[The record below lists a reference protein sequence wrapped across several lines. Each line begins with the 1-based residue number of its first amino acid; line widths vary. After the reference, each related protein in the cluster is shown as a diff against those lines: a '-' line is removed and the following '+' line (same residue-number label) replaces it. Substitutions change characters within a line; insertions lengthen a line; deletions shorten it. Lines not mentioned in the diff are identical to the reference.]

1 MPRLTAWQGPS
12 IVRTASFSPAVLT
25 SSMSLFHPITLGTSC
40 SGTTTRTTSQ
50 HPISPRP
57 RQVQPHPQLSSFAPA
72 PSTHTLTLVVTLT
85 RSAGCV
91 WTTFPGHASTKYT
104 ATMQIR
110 SSDKVFLR
118 AIEMPSGGVAAPTT
132 CPAMPSQGEDEE
144 GGDGSGSGEVAARV
158 VKAEKRHD
166 ARLVPFL

>member
-1 MPRLTAWQGPS
+1 
-12 IVRTASFSPAVLT
+12 
-25 SSMSLFHPITLGTSC
+25 
-40 SGTTTRTTSQ
+40 
-50 HPISPRP
+50 
-57 RQVQPHPQLSSFAPA
+57 
-72 PSTHTLTLVVTLT
+72 
-85 RSAGCV
+85 
-91 WTTFPGHASTKYT
+91 
-104 ATMQIR
+104 MQIK

-118 AIEMPSGGVAAPTT
+118 AIERPSGGVAAPTT

>member
-1 MPRLTAWQGPS
+1 
-12 IVRTASFSPAVLT
+12 
-25 SSMSLFHPITLGTSC
+25 
-40 SGTTTRTTSQ
+40 
-50 HPISPRP
+50 
-57 RQVQPHPQLSSFAPA
+57 
-72 PSTHTLTLVVTLT
+72 
-85 RSAGCV
+85 
-91 WTTFPGHASTKYT
+91 
-104 ATMQIR
+104 MQIR

-144 GGDGSGSGEVAARV
+144 GGDGSGSGEEGGDGSGSGEVAARA